1 MKNINHSFHHRHWHY
16 LYEKRRRRV
25 LGINPKQMA
34 ASQVFSLLGSVVAGA
49 LLESNKVTLAFVAGA
64 FVILPGV
71 FDLTGT
77 LGAVI
82 SAKINHRLEDPNAK
96 SWQVFGGTVGYSMLI
111 ALLGGAIVATVG
123 AGLATW
129 FFDASF
135 VFVFKLATLAI
146 VLCGLFGFPLI
157 GLLSLLARQRD
168 MNPDDVIGPI
178 ESSIFD
184 ILTVISMVLVI
195 GWLS

>member
-1 MKNINHSFHHRHWHY
+1 MKHIKNGFHNRHWHF

-34 ASQVFSLLGSVVAGA
+34 VSQVFSLVGSVVAGV
-49 LLESNKVTLAFVAGA
+49 LLESNKTTLALVAGA

-77 LGAVI
+77 MGAVI
-82 SAKINHRLEDPNAK
+82 SAKINHRLEDPSAK
-96 SWQVFGGTVGYSMLI
+96 TWRVFAGTVSYTTLV
-111 ALLGGAIVATVG
+111 AALGGLLVALAG

-129 FFDASF
+129 LFDASF
-135 VFVFKLATLAI
+135 TQVFKLATGAI
-146 VLCGLFGFPLI
+146 VLCGLIGFPLI
-157 GLLSLLARQRD
+157 GLLSLLARQRN

-184 ILTVISMVLVI
+184 ILTVITMVLVI
-195 GWLS
+195 GWLA